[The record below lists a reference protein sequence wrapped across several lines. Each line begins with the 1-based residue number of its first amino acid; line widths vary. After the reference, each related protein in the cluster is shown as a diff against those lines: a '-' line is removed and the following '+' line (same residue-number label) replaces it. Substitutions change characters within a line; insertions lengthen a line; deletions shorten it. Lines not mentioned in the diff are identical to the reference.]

1 MNKIKKYYRITFQLA
16 SPLAVSSGED
26 FTTDRDIVKDSRG
39 IPYIPGSALAGMYRK
54 LFSGKT
60 AEKYFGPE
68 LTKERMISS
77 SEKGK
82 NELSE
87 SLVVVYDACIQ
98 AQQPDSIVTK
108 RDMVAL
114 DEYKTAIEGAKFD
127 FEVLEPSVTFVT
139 YIEQNM
145 ENADQQYVINEIAD
159 AWMKGRITLGAK
171 TMRGYGH
178 TKGIK
183 AEAIMYDL
191 ADSVQ
196 LNAWLKFDMYQEDW
210 NLGDT
215 YNLCDSS
222 CLSSLS
228 GLPEKQADGVREKYK
243 MQEIALAQNSQC
255 LIQLTLEQRGG
266 ISIRQYTTAVNEE
279 DYRQLTAKVF
289 SEKEKKQIEEIPV
302 IPGTSWAGAFRAQ
315 MGRLD
320 PGFRK
325 DMPCAVAF
333 FGEKKGQDTK
343 SKSSRSRIGFSESRI
358 TGGKWVTYTHNAIDR
373 FTGGTVDGALYT
385 EKMYYNGKTDLTI
398 TCDFSR
404 KGSRVVS
411 QEERKHFA
419 SVMAAAILDLD
430 NGYMAVGGLTS
441 IGRGLFHVGRICIDG
456 KVIFDKAQK
465 IDNKEKMEGIYKDL
479 RMAIAGGGEIVN
491 V

>member
-26 FTTDRDIVKDSRG
+26 ITTDRDIVKDSRG

-54 LFSGKT
+54 LFSEKT

-68 LTKERMISS
+68 LTKERIISS

-82 NELSE
+82 NKLSD

-98 AQQPDSIVTK
+98 AQQSDSIVTK

-114 DEYKTAIEGAKFD
+114 DEYKTAVKGAKFN
-127 FEVLEPSVTFVT
+127 FEVLEPSVRFVT

-145 ENADQQYVINEIAD
+145 ENTDQQYVVNEIAD
-159 AWMKGRITLGAK
+159 AWMKGRITVGAK

-183 AEAIMYDL
+183 AEALMYDL
-191 ADSVQ
+191 TDPIQ
-196 LNAWLKFDMYQEDW
+196 LDAWLKFDMYQEDW
-210 NLGDT
+210 NLGAP
-215 YNLCDSS
+215 YNLCDGSY
-222 CLSSLS
+222 LSSLS

-243 MQEIALAQNSQC
+243 KQEIALAKNSQC
-255 LIQLTLEQRGG
+255 RIQLTLEQQGG

-289 SEKEKKQIEEIPV
+289 SEKEKDQIEEIPV

-320 PGFRK
+320 SGFRK
-325 DMPCAVAF
+325 DMPCTATF
-333 FGEKKGQDTK
+333 FGEKKGQDM
-343 SKSSRSRIGFSESRI
+343 KSSRSRIGFSESRI

-373 FTGGTVDGALYT
+373 FTGGTVDGILYT
-385 EKMYYNGKTDLTI
+385 EKTYYNGKTDLTI
-398 TCDFSR
+398 TCDFSQ
-404 KGSRVVS
+404 KESCIVS
-411 QEERKHFA
+411 QEERMHFA
-419 SVMAAAILDLD
+419 NVMAAAILDLD

-456 KVIFDKAQK
+456 KVVFDKTQK
-465 IDNKEKMEGIYKDL
+465 TDNKEKIERIYKDL
-479 RMAIAGGGEIVN
+479 RMAIAGEERM
-491 V
+491 

>member
-26 FTTDRDIVKDSRG
+26 ITTDRDIVKDSRG
-39 IPYIPGSALAGMYRK
+39 IPYIPGSALAGVYRK
-54 LFSGKT
+54 LFSENT
-60 AEKYFGPE
+60 AKKYFGLE
-68 LTKERMISS
+68 LTKEN
-77 SEKGK
+77 
-82 NELSE
+82 NELSD

-98 AQQPDSIVTK
+98 AQQPDCIVTK

-114 DEYKTAIEGAKFD
+114 DEYKTAVKGAKFD
-127 FEVLEPSVTFVT
+127 FEVLEPFVTFVA

-145 ENADQQYVINEIAD
+145 ENTDQQYVINEIAD
-159 AWMKGRITLGAK
+159 AWMKGRITVGAK

-183 AEAIMYDL
+183 AESVMFDL
-191 ADSVQ
+191 TEPTQ
-196 LNAWLKFDMYQEDW
+196 LDAWLKFDMYQEDW
-210 NLGDT
+210 DLGALN
-215 YNLCDSS
+215 NLCDGS

-228 GLPEKQADGVREKYK
+228 RLPEKQADCLREKYEK
-243 MQEIALAQNSQC
+243 QEIALTQNSQRR
-255 LIQLTLEQRGG
+255 IQLTLEQQGG

-289 SEKEKKQIEEIPV
+289 SEKEKDQIEEIPV

-320 PGFRK
+320 SGFRK
-325 DMPCAVAF
+325 DMPCAVTF
-333 FGEKKGQDTK
+333 FGEKKGQDT
-343 SKSSRSRIGFSESRI
+343 KSSRSRIGFSESRI

-398 TCDFSR
+398 TCDFSKR
-404 KGSRVVS
+404 GSCIVS
-411 QEERKHFA
+411 QEERMHFA
-419 SVMAAAILDLD
+419 DVMAAAILDLD

-441 IGRGLFHVGRICIDG
+441 IGRGLFHVDRICIDG
-456 KVIFDKAQK
+456 KVVFDKIQK
-465 IDNKEKMEGIYKDL
+465 TGNKENMEGIYKDL
-479 RMAIAGGGEIVN
+479 RMAIAGEERM
-491 V
+491 

>member
-289 SEKEKKQIEEIPV
+289 SEKEK
-302 IPGTSWAGAFRAQ
+302 
-315 MGRLD
+315 
-320 PGFRK
+320 
-325 DMPCAVAF
+325 
-333 FGEKKGQDTK
+333 
-343 SKSSRSRIGFSESRI
+343 
-358 TGGKWVTYTHNAIDR
+358 
-373 FTGGTVDGALYT
+373 
-385 EKMYYNGKTDLTI
+385 
-398 TCDFSR
+398 
-404 KGSRVVS
+404 
-411 QEERKHFA
+411 
-419 SVMAAAILDLD
+419 
-430 NGYMAVGGLTS
+430 
-441 IGRGLFHVGRICIDG
+441 
-456 KVIFDKAQK
+456 
-465 IDNKEKMEGIYKDL
+465 NK
-479 RMAIAGGGEIVN
+479 
-491 V
+491 

>member
-26 FTTDRDIVKDSRG
+26 ITTDRDIVKDSRG

-54 LFSGKT
+54 LFSEKT
-60 AEKYFGPE
+60 EKKYFGAK

-82 NELSE
+82 NELSD

-98 AQQPDSIVTK
+98 TQQSDNIVTK

-114 DEYKTAIEGAKFD
+114 DEYKTSVKGAKFD
-127 FEVLEPSVTFVT
+127 FEVLEPSVRFVT

-145 ENADQQYVINEIAD
+145 ENKDQQYVINEIAD
-159 AWMKGRITLGAK
+159 AWMKGRITVGAK

-183 AEAIMYDL
+183 AEAVMYDL
-191 ADSVQ
+191 TDYAQ
-196 LNAWLKFDMYQEDW
+196 LDAWLEFDMYQEDW
-210 NLGDT
+210 NSGGP
-215 YNLCDSS
+215 YSLCDGS

-228 GLPEKQADGVREKYK
+228 GLSEKQADEVRKKYLD
-243 MQEIALAQNSQC
+243 QEIVLAENSRFR
-255 LIQLTLEQRGG
+255 IQLTLEQQGG
-266 ISIRQYTTAVNEE
+266 ISIRQYTTAVNKE

-289 SEKEKKQIEEIPV
+289 SEKEKDQIEEIPV

-315 MGRLD
+315 MGKLD
-320 PGFRK
+320 SGFRK
-325 DMPCAVAF
+325 DMPCAVTF
-333 FGEKKGQDTK
+333 FGEKKGQDK
-343 SKSSRSRIGFSESRI
+343 KSSRSRIGFSESRI

-385 EKMYYNGKTDLTI
+385 EKTYYNGKTDLTI
-398 TCDFSR
+398 TCDFSP
-404 KGSRVVS
+404 KESHIVS

-441 IGRGLFHVGRICIDG
+441 IGRGLFHVCRICIDG
-456 KVIFDKAQK
+456 RVVFEKTQK
-465 IDNKEKMEGIYKDL
+465 TNNTEKMEGIYKDL
-479 RMAIAGGGEIVN
+479 RLAIAGEERM
-491 V
+491 